1 MTLSIQFM
9 TMLAMVSSGF
19 YLGIINDTYR
29 RFTPY
34 WKHKITITYLLEIFF
49 WASQTILVFYVLF
62 RVNGG
67 ELRFYIFAA
76 CLLGFAIYQVFAAA
90 IYKRILERII
100 QVITGIYRFFARLVQ
115 ALIIAPVKW
124 MLMVLF
130 TIVLRIAKIIG
141 SILFFLV
148 KLLFAP
154 IKWVAKITFHI
165 LPENFQKYLHKIAGF
180 YSTITNIVYKWM
192 KYIMFKRR

>member
-9 TMLAMVSSGF
+9 TMIAMVSSGF

-34 WKHKITITYLLEIFF
+34 WKHKITIKYLMEICF
-49 WASQTILVFYVLF
+49 WASQTILLFYVLF

-76 CLLGFAIYQVFAAA
+76 CLLGFAMYQVFAAA
-90 IYKRILERII
+90 IYKKILEQII
-100 QVITGIYRFFARLVQ
+100 QVITAIFRFFARLVQ
-115 ALIIAPVKW
+115 AVIIAPIKW
-124 MLMVLF
+124 ILLLIF
-130 TIVLRIAKIIG
+130 TVILWMAKVIG
-141 SILFFLV
+141 SILLFLA

-154 IKWVAKITFHI
+154 IKWVTQTIFHM
-165 LPENFQKYLHKIAGF
+165 LPKNFQKYLHKIAGF

-192 KYIMFKRR
+192 KYMFKRG